1 MKDYPKICEIIDE
14 NTAWDGNEIIPVDDI
29 PDTDDVAIDSVARFL
44 ERQRDKKMHDLEAR
58 KRNLESQ
65 AEELGKR
72 MDECDDKNNYYD
84 KDQAHSELLGVLSEI
99 ERIEDELQDIEASQD

>member
-1 MKDYPKICEIIDE
+1 MKNYPRICEIIDE

-44 ERQRDKKMHDLEAR
+44 ERQRDKKMHDLEAQ

-65 AEELGKR
+65 ADELRNR
-72 MDECDDKNNYYD
+72 MDEFEENNNYIGQ
-84 KDQAHSELLGVLSEI
+84 DQAHHELLGVLSEI